1 MLMKQESTL
10 VVDAD
15 SHVMEPA
22 DLWETYLE
30 PKFRDR
36 AIKIVETNGVEQLVM
51 GGQVILGGTLA
62 GLGGVHVDRP
72 TLFNG
77 TMKYADGCPPASY
90 DPQARVAMYDDWGV
104 TAGVVFPTIGILP
117 FPCDDP
123 ELSSAYCRA
132 YNRWQAE
139 FAAGA
144 GGRVL
149 PIAHVNLA
157 DIDEA
162 VRELDRC
169 LELGFKGVFVPPE
182 PVNGIRP
189 GLAHF
194 DPLWQRCAEAG
205 IPACLHVVVRF
216 GGAGVPYEP
225 WLMAGAGMVFG
236 FALGA
241 PGQIIPT
248 VASMVLDG
256 VFDRVPGLKVL
267 CVEAGCGWAAHLMDR
282 LDEKFELL
290 SFMQASPLL
299 RKPSEYLSENV
310 WYVAEPDERSI
321 DAMLDLVGED
331 RILWGSDFPHIDS
344 KLEAPELIRASIRS
358 LSPDRRA
365 AVLGGNAAAVFG
377 I

>member
-1 MLMKQESTL
+1 MTEEATL
-10 VVDAD
+10 VIDAD

-30 PKFRDR
+30 PRFRDR
-36 AIKIVETNGVEQLVM
+36 AIRIVETDGIEQLVM
-51 GGQVILGGTLA
+51 GEQVILGGTLA

-90 DPQARVAMYDDWGV
+90 DPAARVAMYDEWGV

-117 FPCDDP
+117 FPCDDR

-144 GGRVL
+144 DGRVL

-157 DIDEA
+157 DLDEA

-169 LELGFKGVFVPPE
+169 LELGFKGLFVPPE

-189 GLAHF
+189 GMPHF

-248 VASMVLDG
+248 VASMTLDG
-256 VFDRVPGLKVL
+256 VFDRVAGLKVL

-282 LDEKFELL
+282 LDEKYELL
-290 SFMQASPLL
+290 SFMQPSALQ
-299 RKPSEYLSENV
+299 RRPSEYLRENV

-358 LSPDRRA
+358 LDPGRRA

-377 I
+377 L